1 MKRILLALTLFGSSY
16 LSAQAPLASYYM
28 NGFGGLGDP
37 AATIHNQ
44 YVQAQDL
51 SWFTPGSAEINGA
64 GYAYSG
70 LNPSDMAFQVEN
82 VNSSLVAAS
91 NYLEIT
97 VTPMNGTLDLD
108 ELTFNYRR
116 DANGAQ
122 RIRIRSSADNFMVD
136 LAPQYYNAVST
147 TWNTV
152 SFALPSYYNSVSTP
166 VTFRLIFEKFTGT
179 INKSR
184 IDNIDIIGSAIP
196 LPVNLISFSGETQ
209 DRTVTLHWAT
219 ASEKDN
225 SHFVVERSRDGL
237 RFIGIGK
244 VAGNGTTDLFTEY
257 TLEDADALPGI
268 NYYRLKQVD
277 FDGTTS
283 YSKVIATRVVGK
295 SRNLSVLPTYA
306 ANQVNVLSSQPFDE
320 GTQVQVISLSGQ
332 LMTTMTAA
340 EGDFDLNI
348 NTEGWAAGMYYITVH
363 TGQEIQTVSMM
374 KSE

>member
-1 MKRILLALTLFGSSY
+1 
-16 LSAQAPLASYYM
+16 
-28 NGFGGLGDP
+28 
-37 AATIHNQ
+37 
-44 YVQAQDL
+44 
-51 SWFTPGSAEINGA
+51 
-64 GYAYSG
+64 
-70 LNPSDMAFQVEN
+70 MAFQIEN

-122 RIRIRSSADNFMVD
+122 RIRIRSSADNYMVD

-166 VTFRLIFEKFTGT
+166 VTFRLIFEKFTST

-295 SRNLSVLPTYA
+295 SRDLSVLPTYA

-348 NTEGWAAGMYYITVH
+348 NTEGWAAGMYYITVNS
-363 TGQEIQTVSMM
+363 GQEIQTVSMM